1 MNQSAITFNEAANS
15 FGQND
20 VSSSRKTTIG
30 ASKLR
35 STARFTGLFLF
46 GIFSLFSFFA
56 LQVFALE
63 LSDRFGIFPLYGFF
77 IFNFVCAASLGLI
90 FFISKKYSYLLNQ
103 DSVQNRVT
111 YTNFPS
117 FIWSKLTNA
126 FSFSKPKLQT
136 KANPKPI
143 AVLMIIK
150 RQSKVEA
157 ETETKSRAASA

>member
-1 MNQSAITFNEAANS
+1 MNQSAITFNAASNS

-20 VSSSRKTTIG
+20 VSTSRNTTVS
-30 ASKLR
+30 ANKLR
-35 STARFTGLFLF
+35 SAARFTGLLLF

-77 IFNFVCAASLGLI
+77 IFNFVCAATLGLL
-90 FFISKKYSYLLNQ
+90 FFISKKYSHLLNQ
-103 DSVQNRVT
+103 DSVQNRFT

-126 FSFSKPKLQT
+126 FSFSKPNLQT
-136 KANPKPI
+136 KTNPKPI

-150 RQSKVEA
+150 RQSKIES
-157 ETETKSRAASA
+157 ETKSRAASA